1 MRSRPPPPGQ
11 LSPEKPVGE
20 RPGDKVSGEGVGEWA
35 GTEERG
41 GRRRGRVGTFMK
53 THTLT
58 PRGGFGAVASA
69 GRAEGGLHGDGGD
82 LPGAVGLLVRHQ
94 HHVLGGEVAADGKV
108 GLGARHFLSAP
119 QGRRPCWNCLPAREW
134 GWPFWS
140 GHFKDDTQFCPN
152 NSSISR
158 PGTCL
163 AFVMGGCC
171 PPPRHALE
179 SKCGN
184 LSKFLSKLNCL
195 FKPPP
200 PSTPNLPH
208 TMRQLKQCRGRGF
221 LPKMAICK
229 PRRTAAGP
237 PHVPPW
243 GRSGG
248 PPPPCPGKPA
258 VVERTGV
265 F

>member
-1 MRSRPPPPGQ
+1 MSAISTTSWEARLPPMGRLAWGQGTSCRPLRVVG
-11 LSPEKPVGE
+11 LAGTVSLPEN
-20 RPGDKVSGEGVGEWA
+20 GVGH
-35 GTEERG
+35 
-41 GRRRGRVGTFMK
+41 F
-53 THTLT
+53 
-58 PRGGFGAVASA
+58 
-69 GRAEGGLHGDGGD
+69 GRAILRMTPNFVPTIHPYRDPGLVWPSSWGD
-82 LPGAVGLLVRHQ
+82 
-94 HHVLGGEVAADGKV
+94 AA
-108 GLGARHFLSAP
+108 
-119 QGRRPCWNCLPAREW
+119 
-134 GWPFWS
+134 
-140 GHFKDDTQFCPN
+140 
-152 NSSISR
+152 
-158 PGTCL
+158 
-163 AFVMGGCC
+163 

-208 TMRQLKQCRGRGF
+208 TTRQLKQCRGRGF